1 MKRNRI
7 ATLLIAFFL
16 IQQAGAVV
24 ASALHYHGM
33 AQSESSLNVDQPD
46 SPSLSNNCH
55 DSEGSA
61 EKASEFNKHAM
72 HQQIQPTSAEAAS
85 QTMDC
90 CDLSCDCCV
99 GGCQSGLTVPLGFAV
114 LPRTQT
120 LSFFH
125 IPHTPQAP
133 AASLLRPPITS

>member
-33 AQSESSLNVDQPD
+33 AQSESSFGVDQPD
-46 SPSLSNNCH
+46 SSSSSSHCLG
-55 DSEGSA
+55 SEGSA
-61 EKASEFNKHAM
+61 DTANEFNKHAM
-72 HQQIQPTSAEAAS
+72 HQQIQLSDADTTS

-99 GGCQSGLTVPLGFAV
+99 GGCQSGITVPPGFAV
-114 LPRTQT
+114 PPRTQA

-125 IPHTPQAP
+125 IRHTPQAP